1 MEPTNITTRITAFS
15 WACVQLKILRKDA
28 GHDLWEINTD
38 YEVYQESSV
47 ITKTGLVKKPAN
59 IIGE

>member
-1 MEPTNITTRITAFS
+1 MEPINITTRITACS
-15 WACVQLKILRKDA
+15 WACVHLKIFCKDA

-47 ITKTGLVKKPAN
+47 ITKTGLVTKTAN
-59 IIGE
+59 IISE